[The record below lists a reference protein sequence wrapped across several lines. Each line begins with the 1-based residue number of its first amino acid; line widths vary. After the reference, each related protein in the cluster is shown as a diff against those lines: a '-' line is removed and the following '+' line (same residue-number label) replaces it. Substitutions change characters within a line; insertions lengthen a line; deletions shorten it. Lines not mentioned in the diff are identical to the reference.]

1 MPEFK
6 DGDVI
11 RYNSNVAELLNVKGT
26 AVVDGVEYYIIKR
39 EWRTPFLMKADATD
53 VDYVKVNQYKAG
65 QIYHGS
71 GHWFIVAAP
80 DRMARLYPSSS
91 ALWDSPE
98 HYEKEYGPLALYEH
112 VMLNG

>member
-11 RYNSNVAELLNVKGT
+11 RYDSDDAELLNVKGT

-39 EWRTPFLMKADATD
+39 GWRTPVLMKTETTDA
-53 VDYVKVNQYKAG
+53 DYVKVKQYKAG

-71 GHWFIVAAP
+71 GCWFIVAAP
-80 DRMARLYPSSS
+80 DRMARLSHGNTT
-91 ALWDSPE
+91 LWDSPKE
-98 HYEKEYGPLALYEH
+98 YEKECGPLKLYEH